1 MTIYVVSILYKYL
14 SRNLQGNIHLPS
26 NKKIAM
32 RDADF
37 TDAVLK
43 EITQKAMFICSSPEC
58 TRLTGYATTE
68 GKARTIAQGA
78 HINAAGKNGPRANKG
93 ASIDFLKSA
102 ENGIWLC
109 SICHKLVDDDP
120 TYYTESILKEWKEK
134 HEKMMRT
141 LVGKDLES
149 MLLDLR
155 NRRQYHNEMREFLS
169 FMENKRVMYEGMDHE
184 FPPRVL
190 ESLKLIRERLIQTR
204 AKVNPDTDLFVVLNK
219 LQDTIDT
226 FLRNIGK
233 STDLNTLRCDSNDPK
248 WRKFADE
255 LLFLRKGIVIIMK
268 ILAGDAGYTL
278 SWV

>member
-1 MTIYVVSILYKYL
+1 
-14 SRNLQGNIHLPS
+14 
-26 NKKIAM
+26 M

-43 EITQKAMFICSSPEC
+43 EIAQKAMYICSSPQC
-58 TRLTGYATTE
+58 FRLTGYATTE
-68 GKARTIAQGA
+68 GKARTIAEGA
-78 HINAAGKNGPRANKG
+78 HINAAGKKGPRPNNG
-93 ASIDFLKSA
+93 ASINFLKSA

-120 TYYTESILKEWKEK
+120 SCYSESLLKEWKEQ
-134 HEKMMRT
+134 HEKRMRQ
-141 LVGKDLES
+141 LVGKDLEY

-155 NRRQYHNEMREFLS
+155 NQRQYHNETREFLS
-169 FMENKRVMYEGMDHE
+169 FIENKRVMYEGMDHE
-184 FPPRVL
+184 SPSRVL
-190 ESLKLIRERLIQTR
+190 ESLQLIRERLIQTR
-204 AKVNPDTDLFVVLNK
+204 AKVNPDTDLFVALKK
-219 LQDTIDT
+219 LQDIIDT

-233 STDLNTLRCDSNDPK
+233 SIDLSTLRCDSNDPK

-255 LLFLRKGIVIIMK
+255 LLFLRKDIVIIMK